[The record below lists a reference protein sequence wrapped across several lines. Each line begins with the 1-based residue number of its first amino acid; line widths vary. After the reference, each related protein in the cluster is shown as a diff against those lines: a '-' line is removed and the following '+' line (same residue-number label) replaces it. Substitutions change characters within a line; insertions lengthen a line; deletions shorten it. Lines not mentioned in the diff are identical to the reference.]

1 LNIKGNVG
9 MSNCKL
15 DHSKEDVKNKFES
28 QRLFLPEEIN
38 TRFADFFSGE
48 PTQAELNEMFH
59 LLKKYDLSSEEEQQ
73 ERNKQILLLLK

>member
-1 LNIKGNVG
+1 

-15 DHSKEDVKNKFES
+15 DHSREDVKNKFES
-28 QRLFLPEEIN
+28 QRSFLPEEIN
-38 TRFADFFSGE
+38 TRFAGFFSEE

-73 ERNKQILLLLK
+73 ERNKQILLLFK